1 MPWRNFENCAKGIPK
16 SFQSQFDQKGIVEL
30 WNCPFPD
37 IFQHLPVFSRG
48 YTTNACP
55 SQTHEALG
63 IGRPESAR
71 PELWNSCVE
80 NVAAKLLGVNS
91 LADVSHLPVME
102 FRAILHLILHWFLF
116 YHFFPFLPISSHS
129 FPFFSIL
136 FFSILSDPFP
146 FCPILSHCF
155 PFFLILFSF
164 LPFFLLSYFFF
175 SHFFLSYFKLLH
187 AISHYFSVFFSE
199 FLVCDSPAAQ
209 FSSGVPSS
217 GEISA
222 TTPVTC
228 TAHQCRR

>member
-1 MPWRNFENCAKGIPK
+1 M
-16 SFQSQFDQKGIVEL
+16 
-30 WNCPFPD
+30 
-37 IFQHLPVFSRG
+37 
-48 YTTNACP
+48 
-55 SQTHEALG
+55 
-63 IGRPESAR
+63 
-71 PELWNSCVE
+71 E

-102 FRAILHLILHWFLF
+102 FHAILHWFLF
-116 YHFFPFLPISSHS
+116 YNFFPFL
-129 FPFFSIL
+129 PFFSIL
-136 FFSILSDPFP
+136 FHSFP

-155 PFFLILFSF
+155 PFFPILFSF
-164 LPFFLLSYFFF
+164 LQFFLLSYFFF

-187 AISHYFSVFFSE
+187 AISHYFSVFFNV

-217 GEISA
+217 GEISD

>member
-1 MPWRNFENCAKGIPK
+1 MSVKEVSWEVRYLCPFFFWKFDGSRCAAHNLEIRNFGNQWVQHRRGQFGGGLSERGH
-16 SFQSQFDQKGIVEL
+16 QSGACLGGTSKIARKAFRNLSSLNSIKKEL

-116 YHFFPFLPISSHS
+116 YHFFPFFSILFHS
-129 FPFFSIL
+129 FPFFPIVSH
-136 FFSILSDPFP
+136 FFR
-146 FCPILSHCF
+146 
-155 PFFLILFSF
+155 
-164 LPFFLLSYFFF
+164 FF
-175 SHFFLSYFKLLH
+175 SHFCHSFY
-187 AISHYFSVFFSE
+187 
-199 FLVCDSPAAQ
+199 
-209 FSSGVPSS
+209 
-217 GEISA
+217 
-222 TTPVTC
+222 
-228 TAHQCRR
+228 

>member
-1 MPWRNFENCAKGIPK
+1 MKEGIKVVRALAELSKVARKAFRNLSSLNRSKSQRNC
-16 SFQSQFDQKGIVEL
+16 
-30 WNCPFPD
+30 
-37 IFQHLPVFSRG
+37 

-116 YHFFPFLPISSHS
+116 YHFFQISSHF

-136 FFSILSDPFP
+136 FSPFFS
-146 FCPILSHCF
+146 F
-155 PFFLILFSF
+155 PFFPIHSHSVPSF
-164 LPFFLLSYFFF
+164 PIVSHSFRFF
-175 SHFFLSYFKLLH
+175 SHFCNSFY
-187 AISHYFSVFFSE
+187 
-199 FLVCDSPAAQ
+199 
-209 FSSGVPSS
+209 
-217 GEISA
+217 
-222 TTPVTC
+222 
-228 TAHQCRR
+228 

>member
-1 MPWRNFENCAKGIPK
+1 M
-16 SFQSQFDQKGIVEL
+16 
-30 WNCPFPD
+30 
-37 IFQHLPVFSRG
+37 FSRG

-116 YHFFPFLPISSHS
+116 YHFFPF
-129 FPFFSIL
+129 FSIL
-136 FFSILSDPFP
+136 FHSFLFHSFRSF
-146 FCPILSHCF
+146 PILSHPF
-155 PFFLILFSF
+155 PLFPILSDSFLIFAILSTKLLLF
-164 LPFFLLSYFFF
+164 LP
-175 SHFFLSYFKLLH
+175 FLSYFKLLH